1 MSNFGGY
8 EANNQTMLVGASFMN
23 NAIVALAAEKNLE
36 TFNPLKIA
44 CAETGKYYDDTD
56 SFGKIV
62 AKLYY

>member
-8 EANNQTMLVGASFMN
+8 EANNQIMLVGASFM

-44 CAETGKYYDDTD
+44 CAETGKDYDDTD
-56 SFGKIV
+56 SFGKTV
-62 AKLYY
+62 ATLY